1 MAALM
6 PASGHALNAP
16 TDVAADPALEEL
28 EIWLL
33 LEALYGRFGLDY
45 RSHDRTLLRRRL
57 QGVVRERALPSLSR
71 LQEDVLHIPGVA
83 AGVVRALAV
92 PPAALFDRPDWARR
106 QRTALGDS
114 LRPTALPKVWLP
126 DVAGVGEAWTLAILL
141 AEEKLYG
148 RTEVF
153 ATLASDEQLHA
164 VQDAT
169 LPVEQIALA
178 QRGYED
184 SGGAGRLQEYFEVS
198 DGQARL
204 LPRLRERITWAQY
217 NLVTDASFNEF
228 HAIVCCRALPDFG
241 PVLRQRVLR
250 LFRDSLALF
259 GVLGIDRELAATDA
273 AVGDYQRLPGDGAWY
288 KRVR

>member
-1 MAALM
+1 MKT
-6 PASGHALNAP
+6 P
-16 TDVAADPALEEL
+16 DLEEL
-28 EIWLL
+28 EIALL
-33 LEALYGRFGLDY
+33 LDALHGRFGFDY

-57 QGVVRERALPSLSR
+57 HGVVRERALPNLTR
-71 LQEDVLHIPGVA
+71 LQEEVLHLPGMA
-83 AGVVRALAV
+83 ADLVRALAV

-106 QRTALGDS
+106 QRGVLVDS
-114 LRPTALPKVWLP
+114 LRPCALPRIWLP
-126 DVAGVGEAWTLAILL
+126 EAAGVGEAWTLAILL
-141 AEEKLYG
+141 AEEQLIG
-148 RTEVF
+148 RTEIF

-164 VQDAT
+164 VRDAA
-169 LPVEQIALA
+169 LPLEHLVQA

-184 SGGAGRLQEYFEVS
+184 SGGAGRLQDYFEVS

-241 PVLRQRVLR
+241 PLLRQRVLH

-259 GVLGIDRELAATDA
+259 GVLGIERALAPGDA
-273 AVGDYQRLPGDGAWY
+273 AAGDYQALFADGAWY

>member
-1 MAALM
+1 V
-6 PASGHALNAP
+6 NAP
-16 TDVAADPALEEL
+16 AGAGPEPALEDL
-28 EIWLL
+28 EIDLL
-33 LEALYGRFGLDY
+33 LAALYGRFGLDY

-57 QGVVRERALPSLSR
+57 QGVARERALPTISR
-71 LQEDVLHIPGVA
+71 LQEDVLHRPGVA

-92 PPAALFDRPDWARR
+92 PPAALFDRPDLARR
-106 QRTALGDS
+106 QRAALAAS
-114 LRPTALPKVWLP
+114 LRPSALPKVWLP
-126 DVAGVGEAWTLAILL
+126 EAAGVGEAWTLAILL
-141 AEEKLYG
+141 AEEQLHG

-164 VQDAT
+164 VRDAS
-169 LPVEQIALA
+169 LPVAHVQLA
-178 QRGYED
+178 QRGFED
-184 SGGAGRLQEYFEVS
+184 SGGAGRLQDYFEIQ

-259 GVLGIDRELAATDA
+259 GVLGIDGALAPGDTA
-273 AVGDYQRLPGDGAWY
+273 AGDYQRLGGDGAWY